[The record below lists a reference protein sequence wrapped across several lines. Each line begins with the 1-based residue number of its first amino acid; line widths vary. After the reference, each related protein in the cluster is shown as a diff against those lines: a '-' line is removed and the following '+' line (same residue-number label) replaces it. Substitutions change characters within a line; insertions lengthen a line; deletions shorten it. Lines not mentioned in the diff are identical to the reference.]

1 MTNNTESKIEV
12 IPDFSNPIF
21 RLENLYLIKTKDA
34 TIGKLKLNQVQKI
47 LLSHIEDA
55 VKFNKAVREHVLKY
69 RQGGVST
76 FFLLLHLDRTIFTA
90 NITTG
95 ILADLRE
102 NLKYLFEIV
111 RFAHDT
117 MPDDIRPRV
126 SYDSV
131 SELGFPDSNSKIMV
145 SLEIKSTT
153 LNGLHV
159 SEYAY
164 MKQQEV
170 ERTLAACTPD
180 AWVTTETTA
189 NGKNFYE
196 KKWRSIRDEPKIFLP
211 WPLQEEY
218 RIPKLGV
225 DDTGFPP
232 LIITPE
238 EQALSDRMLKDY
250 GLAMDDRQFRFRRKK
265 KQDHGSL
272 FLQEMA
278 EDSETC
284 FLSSEG
290 QFFHGKKINIL
301 IKEAEEI
308 NDKEPPEKK
317 IDYEIWEPR
326 QHRHLYVAG
335 ADIAEGG
342 AGDYSVLAIL
352 CTTCRQTAF
361 RYKARCKLD
370 TFARICNH
378 WCSHY
383 NNALLAP
390 EANAMGQA
398 VIELLREY
406 NYKNL
411 YSRNRNTRNFEPKVI
426 LKYGWKTDTNTRA
439 IMLSDLKA
447 SLEGDSEDDE
457 DHFEPLIRWRDTEFL
472 NETFNIAEVKGKIQA
487 VDGEH
492 DDMTFA
498 YGIAVQMYNHIR
510 QNSASKILGGIITGA
525 PLESDREFRY

>member
-1 MTNNTESKIEV
+1 MINNTESKIEV
-12 IPDFSNPIF
+12 ISDFSNPLF

-34 TIGKLKLNQVQKI
+34 TVKKLKLNRVQKI
-47 LLSHIEDA
+47 LLSYIEDA
-55 VKFNKAVREHVLKY
+55 IKSGSSIREHILKF
-69 RQGGVST
+69 RQGGIST

-117 MPDDIRPRV
+117 MPDHIRPRV

-153 LNGLHV
+153 LNGLHI

-196 KKWRSIRDEPKIFLP
+196 KKWRSIKDEPKIFLP

-218 RIPKLGV
+218 RIPKLEVSDKGL
-225 DDTGFPP
+225 PP
-232 LIITPE
+232 LIRTPE
-238 EQALSDRMLKDY
+238 EQDLADKMLKDY
-250 GLAMDDRQFRFRRKK
+250 KILMDDRQFRFRRKK

-290 QFFHGKKINIL
+290 QFFHGRKINIL
-301 IKEAEEI
+301 IKEAEEM
-308 NDKEPPEKK
+308 NEKEPPEKTK
-317 IDYEIWEPR
+317 DYEIWEPR
-326 QHRHLYVAG
+326 QHRHIYVAG
-335 ADIAEGG
+335 ADCADGG
-342 AGDYSVLAIL
+342 ADFNVLAIL

-361 RYKARCKLD
+361 RYKARCKAD
-370 TFARICNH
+370 TFARVCNK
-378 WCSHY
+378 WGSEY
-383 NNALLAP
+383 NHALLAP
-390 EANAMGQA
+390 EDNGNGLA
-398 VIELLREY
+398 VVELLREY
-406 NYKNL
+406 NYRNL
-411 YSRNRNTRNFEPKVI
+411 YARNRNTRNQQVKVD
-426 LKYGWKTDTNTRA
+426 LKFGWRTSKDTRP

-472 NETFNIAEVKGKIQA
+472 NETFNIAEVKGKIQS
-487 VDGEH
+487 VEGEH

-510 QNSASKILGGIITGA
+510 QNSASRILGGIITGE
-525 PLESDREFRY
+525 PLESEQFKFS